1 MPKII
6 LRHIWM
12 APKSIPSYYS
22 SIPLNPW
29 SKVGMSGYL
38 VVRIKKVM
46 PGLVENMILRII
58 CVVEKMYSIIL
69 KKSNLKLQY
78 QNHLLYMYQDSSNIR
93 SLL

>member
-12 APKSIPSYYS
+12 APKSIPSYDS

-58 CVVEKMYSIIL
+58 CVVEKM
-69 KKSNLKLQY
+69 
-78 QNHLLYMYQDSSNIR
+78 
-93 SLL
+93 